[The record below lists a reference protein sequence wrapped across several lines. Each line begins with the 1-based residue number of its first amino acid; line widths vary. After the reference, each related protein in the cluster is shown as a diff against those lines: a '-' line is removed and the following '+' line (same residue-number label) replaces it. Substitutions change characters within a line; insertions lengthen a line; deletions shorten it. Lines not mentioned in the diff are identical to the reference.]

1 MYPPTPPV
9 TPPPPREPIHSIHFT
24 SLQLMSLY
32 DQLRAIAPDGVITVQ
47 SLITFIHALV
57 NKSVSQYTVVPYNL
71 IVYCCLLI
79 VICNNCYFN
88 ISVCGN
94 RFTIENVYRI
104 LF

>member
-57 NKSVSQYTVVPYNL
+57 NKSVSQYIYTIVNIQSYSVLLFVV
-71 IVYCCLLI
+71 C
-79 VICNNCYFN
+79 
-88 ISVCGN
+88 
-94 RFTIENVYRI
+94 
-104 LF
+104 